1 MKNSLGI
8 IGGVGPLASSYLY
21 EMITKQTKAD
31 KDQEHLDIIL
41 LSHASIPDRT
51 AYILD
56 HSKENPFPYLLADC
70 QLLEKLGA
78 KMIVIPC
85 NTSCYF
91 HQQLQKEIKIPIN
104 NMIQDTVNYISKKG
118 IKHVAILA
126 TTGTIESKLYQNE
139 LDKHHIHYIL
149 PDQKKVMNIIYNY
162 IKANRSIDKSLW
174 DELINDMQTEAYI
187 LGCTELSVIKK
198 ELKLTDEFID
208 PLEIETQIILN
219 FFEKQK
225 SERM

>member
-21 EMITKQTKAD
+21 EMITKKTKAHN
-31 KDQEHLDIIL
+31 DQEHLDIIL

-56 HSKENPFPYLLADC
+56 HSKENPFPYLLEDC
-70 QLLEKLGA
+70 KILQKMGA

-91 HQQLQKEIKIPIN
+91 HKELQKEIDIPIN
-104 NMIQDTVNYISKKG
+104 NMIKDTVDYINRKK
-118 IKHVAILA
+118 IKKVAILA
-126 TTGTIESKLYQNE
+126 TTGTIKSNLYQNE
-139 LDKHHIHYIL
+139 LEKHNISYVL
-149 PDQKKVMNIIYNY
+149 PNQDKVMNIIYKY
-162 IKANRSIDKSLW
+162 IKAGKSIENNIWND
-174 DELINDMQTEAYI
+174 LIKDLDVDAYI

-198 ELKLTDEFID
+198 DLKLNDNFID
-208 PLEIETQIILN
+208 PLEVETEIILK
-219 FFEKQK
+219 FFGKQIQ
-225 SERM
+225 ERK

>member
-21 EMITKQTKAD
+21 EMITKKTKAD

-56 HSKENPFPYLLADC
+56 HSKESPFPYLLEDC
-70 QLLEKLGA
+70 KLLQNLGA

-91 HQQLQKEIKIPIN
+91 HKQLQKEINIPIN
-104 NMIQDTVNYISKKG
+104 NMVKDTAEYINKKG
-118 IKHVAILA
+118 IKKVALLA
-126 TTGTIESKLYQNE
+126 TTGTIKSKLYQNE
-139 LDKHHIHYIL
+139 LDNYNINYVL
-149 PDQKKVMNIIYNY
+149 PDQDKVMNIIYNY
-162 IKANRSIDKSLW
+162 IKAGKTIDENIW
-174 DELINDMQTEAYI
+174 NDLINDLDVEAYI
-187 LGCTELSVIKK
+187 LGCTELSVVKK
-198 ELKLTDEFID
+198 DLKLNKAFID
-208 PLEIETQIILN
+208 PLEVETEIILN
-219 FFEKQK
+219 FFGKQMQ
-225 SERM
+225 ERM